1 MICQHCGNPLPEGAK
16 FCSICGQPQAQL
28 TCNNCGTPLEPNTLF
43 CSNCGTPVTNT
54 STAPEAVRTPPTQKT
69 SPVYDWD
76 PFELNELDTLTFVLT
91 KKYTEF
97 QGRASR
103 SEFFRYNLMISLC
116 LTIIPIIMGIIKLV
130 SNNIMT
136 VIVLY
141 VLLGIIE
148 LALILPCRP
157 PSTRHQ

>member
-76 PFELNELDTLTFVLT
+76 PFEHLHLCSPRNILNFKVVPVVANFSD
-91 KKYTEF
+91 
-97 QGRASR
+97 
-103 SEFFRYNLMISLC
+103 
-116 LTIIPIIMGIIKLV
+116 II
-130 SNNIMT
+130 
-136 VIVLY
+136 
-141 VLLGIIE
+141 
-148 LALILPCRP
+148 
-157 PSTRHQ
+157 